1 MTEAEAL
8 QRYDAFLW
16 KQVYAFCRLSKRQQ
30 QPLDDFIQEARIA
43 FLQHIRTHPETEWN
57 ACTLTIKGALYEYA
71 RKEYPLTV
79 SHNKFSKVLSEK
91 IYFIGDA
98 QYEMEVYREGKRHED
113 DHTDIDLRE
122 AIDHLNA
129 RDKQI
134 IMMKLEGMTAKEIGD
149 RTGKTSQAISFRIQ
163 TIKRKIVA

>member
-30 QPLDDFIQEARIA
+30 QPLDDFIQEARLA

-79 SHNKFSKVLSEK
+79 SHNKFSKVLGEK

-98 QYEMEVYREGKRHED
+98 QYEMEVYKAGKRHED
-113 DHTDIDLRE
+113 DHTDIDLRQALDNLSE
-122 AIDHLNA
+122 SD
-129 RDKQI
+129 RQI
-134 IMMKLEGMTAKEIGD
+134 ICLKLEGMTAKEIGD
-149 RTGKTSQAISFRIQ
+149 RTGKTPQAISLRIR